1 MPSIPFFKRIFQS
14 IYRQTQRQA
23 RLPSPRRLASFRRNF
38 SLSWSLVG
46 PQLLRLLTAA
56 WPAPFFHTSTSTVQR
71 GGRSARTQQL
81 DANPLLFL
89 YSLRRPQW
97 ASSPDCPRQPTSTV
111 QQQTTGRREGSRP
124 SLLYFSSNS
133 GYRQNQR
140 ITTGILPYSGESVGR
155 IGRIRRPIS

>member
-1 MPSIPFFKRIFQS
+1 METPFHVLSFNTHRLTLVVVINCLPVRLLHFFHLCPAVVPSIPFFKRIFQS

-97 ASSPDCPRQPTSTV
+97 ASSPDCPRQPTSAV
-111 QQQTTGRREGSRP
+111 QQQPMSWP
-124 SLLYFSSNS
+124 DIAPFWN
-133 GYRQNQR
+133 
-140 ITTGILPYSGESVGR
+140 
-155 IGRIRRPIS
+155 